1 MSELKPFNINSNI
14 KKELCKPLDKRL
26 IKTRKSAGTELSYI
40 SGNTCIDILNKTF
53 GYAWSFEIINSEII
67 KADDQIIK
75 QTQDWKTK
83 NWSWPKGVNPPAD
96 KIQTDSKGVKYI
108 VLDNQG
114 SIAWVHGKLTVP
126 FIDENNNTV
135 YISKSAWGSQL
146 ITGPGQT
153 QSMTGLKAA
162 GTDALKKAATLF
174 GIALELYR
182 EIDEQEYFEE
192 INEEILS
199 PWTEDMKELYS
210 EQLEYIDKLCE
221 LNGCTIDQL
230 GYWVAEAT
238 DSKYTSFI
246 SMDPSYMHNFIEVL
260 NSDEDLIHPGDD
272 K

>member
-53 GYAWSFEIINSEII
+53 GYAWSFEIISSEII

-126 FIDENNNTV
+126 FVDENNNTV

-182 EIDEQEYFEE
+182 EMDEQEYFEE
-192 INEEILS
+192 MNEELFS
-199 PWTEDMKELYS
+199 PWTDELIEQYKEQFDYINQILALNNYTVDDLAYWIAQATE
-210 EQLEYIDKLCE
+210 EQYASL
-221 LNGCTIDQL
+221 
-230 GYWVAEAT
+230 V
-238 DSKYTSFI
+238 
-246 SMDPSYMHNFIEVL
+246 SMDPSYMDTFIEVL
-260 NSDEDLIHPGDD
+260 KAEEDIIHPGG

>member
-1 MSELKPFNINSNI
+1 MKKLKPFNIDNSI
-14 KKELCKPLDKRL
+14 KKELSKPLDKRL

-40 SGNTCIDILNKTF
+40 SGNTCIDLLNNVF
-53 GYAWSFEIINSEII
+53 GFAWSFEILSSEII
-67 KADDQIIK
+67 QADDQVIK

-83 NWSWPKGVNPPAD
+83 QWSWPKGVNPPAD
-96 KIQTDSKGVKYI
+96 KVKTDDKGVKYI
-108 VLDNQG
+108 IIDNQG

-126 FIDENNNTV
+126 FVDENDNVV

-182 EIDEQEYFEE
+182 EPVEENYFQE
-192 INEEILS
+192 I
-199 PWTEDMKELYS
+199 TEDLFVIWTDELKEEYK
-210 EQLEYIDKLCE
+210 EQFEYINAICD
-221 LNGCTIDQL
+221 LNGYSLEDLAYWIVQASDGEAQTI
-230 GYWVAEAT
+230 ERM
-238 DSKYTSFI
+238 KPI
-246 SMDPSYMHNFIEVL
+246 YMNTFIEVL
-260 NSDEDLIHPGDD
+260 KADEDLEHPGG